1 MRETWSEARAARP
14 PATSATKVSSIR
26 NCTSSLFLDVPTD
39 SRIPISWT
47 RPRTQNTSTNTR
59 IATLARLT
67 PASIRLSN
75 PSTVA
80 IPESTPEKVLA
91 LSSTWRLSQGS
102 DSPFARAI
110 AAPSSSALDTRYWA
124 SVSPCP
130 AASSPLEAKSV

>member
-1 MRETWSEARAARP
+1 M
-14 PATSATKVSSIR
+14 VSSTR
-26 NCTSSLFLDVPTD
+26 NCTSKLFLAVPTD
-39 SRIPISWT
+39 NRIPISCT

-80 IPESTPEKVLA
+80 IPESTPAKVLA
-91 LSSTWRLSQGS
+91 LSSTWKVSQGS
-102 DSPFARAI
+102 DSPLTRAI
-110 AAPSSSALDTRYWA
+110 VASSSSALETRYWA

-130 AASSPLEAKSV
+130 AASSPLEARSV